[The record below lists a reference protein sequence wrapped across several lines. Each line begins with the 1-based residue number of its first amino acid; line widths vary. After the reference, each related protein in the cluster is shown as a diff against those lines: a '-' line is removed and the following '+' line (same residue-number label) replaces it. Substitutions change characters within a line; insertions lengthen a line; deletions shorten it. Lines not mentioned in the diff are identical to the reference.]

1 MQWIVDNGFKE
12 VVAGFEL
19 GNEPY
24 FGADPETFAE
34 RWCEILP
41 EIRKHWPDAKIGM
54 PIAEYRAGD
63 PDLDAVRR
71 RLGEKKMMPGG
82 GEFEINRFNQWSGRF
97 VTAMSNEIDNISH
110 VVYHFY
116 GGDAAYGCSAS
127 GFGRVHNFAKI
138 YPQIAGKRVWISEWR
153 ERSDEDMRCH
163 RMFFSTLWKAHYMLI
178 VLAQP
183 DVDGVNL
190 HCIGCYSGGL
200 NISMNCSFKDEP
212 WRSGFHF
219 QSDPAG
225 GYNFYPD
232 PDAGYGIRR
241 YEVGPAGPLYRI
253 YTDALMDHPIILEHG
268 LYGKQGK
275 EANFWTSAL
284 YYAAGNAERAALAR
298 GEPPSRVPRAKGN
311 VEWIAALSGNRR
323 SLALLMVNTTDE
335 EQQLDVVLHGST
347 FAGPAKAQT
356 VSCPHEYVY
365 YYSIP
370 AEPPLWSEGTQR
382 FTSVYGERA
391 DISIRPDTVQVVVFP
406 LR

>member
-1 MQWIVDNGFKE
+1 
-12 VVAGFEL
+12 
-19 GNEPY
+19 
-24 FGADPETFAE
+24 
-34 RWCEILP
+34 
-41 EIRKHWPDAKIGM
+41 
-54 PIAEYRAGD
+54 
-63 PDLDAVRR
+63 
-71 RLGEKKMMPGG
+71 
-82 GEFEINRFNQWSGRF
+82 
-97 VTAMSNEIDNISH
+97 
-110 VVYHFY
+110 
-116 GGDAAYGCSAS
+116 
-127 GFGRVHNFAKI
+127 
-138 YPQIAGKRVWISEWR
+138 
-153 ERSDEDMRCH
+153 
-163 RMFFSTLWKAHYMLI
+163 
-178 VLAQP
+178 
-183 DVDGVNL
+183 
-190 HCIGCYSGGL
+190 
-200 NISMNCSFKDEP
+200 MNCSFKDEP

-298 GEPPSRVPRAKGN
+298 GEPPSRVPRAKGD

-382 FTSVYGERA
+382 FTAVYGERA
-391 DISIRPDTVQVVVFP
+391 DISIRPDTVQVVIFP